1 MRPGRESDRSSL
13 QQLPLLAQLQKGRN
27 GRRLLLDAGLID
39 PNGQLAEL
47 YLQAVS

>member
-39 PNGQLAEL
+39 PNGQLAEP
-47 YLQAVS
+47 YRQAVS